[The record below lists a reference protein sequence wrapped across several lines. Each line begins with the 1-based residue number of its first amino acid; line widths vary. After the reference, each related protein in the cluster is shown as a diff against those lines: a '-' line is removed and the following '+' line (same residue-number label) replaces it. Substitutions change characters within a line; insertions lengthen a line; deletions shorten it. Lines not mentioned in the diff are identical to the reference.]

1 MPPLPSCLRGPS
13 CLFVAVFFLLS
24 SSTNALPQQQTVPV
38 YVPPP
43 PEQPLPYSHKQH
55 LALGLT
61 CAACHSMPEP
71 GQAATLPPTAT
82 CMTCHARVKA
92 DSPAIQKLAT
102 AHAAG
107 EAIPWTR
114 VYKVPDFVFFSHK
127 VHTTG
132 AAAAGCDVC
141 HGPVSDMDVMQRVR
155 DISMPA
161 CMDCHQQKQASV
173 RCDACHEPR

>member
-1 MPPLPSCLRGPS
+1 MRLL
-13 CLFVAVFFLLS
+13 VAVFFLLI
-24 SSTNALPQQQTVPV
+24 SSTSALSQQQPMPV

-141 HGPVSDMDVMQRVR
+141 HGPVSDMEVMQRVR

-161 CMDCHQQKQASV
+161 CVDCHQQKQASV

>member
-1 MPPLPSCLRGPS
+1 MKRALIL
-13 CLFVAVFFLLS
+13 AFFLLANS
-24 SSTNALPQQQTVPV
+24 MAALTQQLPVPV

-61 CAACHSMPEP
+61 CAVCHSMREP

-92 DSPAIQKLAT
+92 DTPAIQKLAT

-107 EAIPWTR
+107 ETIPWRR
-114 VYKVPDFVFFSHK
+114 VYQVPDFVFFSHK

-141 HGPVSDMDVMQRVR
+141 HGPVSEMDVMQRVR

-161 CMDCHQQKQASV
+161 CIECHQQKQASV

>member
-1 MPPLPSCLRGPS
+1 MRLV
-13 CLFVAVFFLLS
+13 VALFLLI
-24 SSTNALPQQQTVPV
+24 SSTSVLSQQQTVPV

-61 CAACHSMPEP
+61 CALCHSMPEP

-82 CMTCHARVKA
+82 CMTCHARVKT

-102 AHAAG
+102 AHTAG
-107 EAIPWTR
+107 ETIPWKR

-127 VHTTG
+127 VHATG
-132 AAAAGCDVC
+132 TAAVGCDVC
-141 HGPVSDMDVMQRVR
+141 HGPVSEMDVMQRVK

-161 CMDCHQQKQASV
+161 CVECHQQKQAAV
-173 RCDACHEPR
+173 RCDTCHEPR